1 MDEGIDSC
9 SMSVKRKIRNLKF
22 LRIWSS
28 FDETMSSAR
37 ERNSSYTKP
46 AHWTIDFEFSAMAE
60 DGREDGESESWLAPC
75 PWRSR
80 ASYAPAFLERDFFA
94 AR

>member
-9 SMSVKRKIRNLKF
+9 SLSVKRKIRNLKF

-37 ERNSSYTKP
+37 ERNSSY
-46 AHWTIDFEFSAMAE
+46 AEAVYWTMNLNDRIGSIFNLVRRRKMIEKME
-60 DGREDGESESWLAPC
+60 
-75 PWRSR
+75 R
-80 ASYAPAFLERDFFA
+80 ANHG
-94 AR
+94 